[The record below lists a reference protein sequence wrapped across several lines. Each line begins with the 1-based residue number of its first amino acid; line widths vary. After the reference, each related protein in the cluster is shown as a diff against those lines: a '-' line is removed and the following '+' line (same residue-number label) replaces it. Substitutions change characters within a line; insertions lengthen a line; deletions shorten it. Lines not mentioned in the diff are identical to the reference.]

1 MENVVNLRAASVM
14 FKSILCKEIGIVGPD
29 EVNAVTQF
37 SLRELNGEPT
47 LYVEYVMPSEENP
60 EDMIPMERHIVAADE
75 DVSPVLFFKN
85 LQLLTKLM
93 ENVNMS
99 VGWKEA
105 FIIRLTNVL
114 AYQEFVHVPKADA
127 AAIEAEMQRH
137 DSEEPDAELLGED
150 EVVESAIDVVVFDAA
165 EIPRYNMHGFITNEE
180 LMVATPVE
188 VGSDGTPHYIRA
200 FPVVMF
206 GSCIAINQHIGVEI
220 LSRPRLNVDEDYEN
234 MRTGRLMWHTN
245 GFATIIDMP
254 SYDEVALKEIPGRG
268 IGDDGVEYELSI
280 AGCRPINIM

>member
-1 MENVVNLRAASVM
+1 MENVVNLRTASVM

-85 LQLLTKLM
+85 LRLLTMLLQ
-93 ENVNMS
+93 NVNMS
-99 VGWKEA
+99 TGWKEA

-127 AAIEAEMQRH
+127 EAIEAEMARYESSAAA
-137 DSEEPDAELLGED
+137 DELLGDE

-165 EIPRYNMHGFITNEE
+165 EIPRYNMHGFIANEE
-180 LMVATPVE
+180 LMVATSVE
-188 VGSDGTPHYIRA
+188 VGSDGNPHYIRA

-220 LSRPRLNVDEDYEN
+220 LSRSRLNVDEDYEN
-234 MRTGRLMWHTN
+234 MRTGRLLWHTN
-245 GFATIIDMP
+245 GFATITEMP
-254 SYDEVALKEIPGRG
+254 TYDEVALKEVVGRG
-268 IGDDGVEYELSI
+268 VGDDGVEYELSI